1 MTIRQLVTYALFVM
15 AVAII
20 SCNTLLPPS
29 PADDEI
35 LDGMIEG
42 LTASQRA
49 MHIRGDE
56 GFNSE
61 IFTPETGLGPYFV
74 ATSCGSCH
82 AGDGKGHPFTSL
94 VRFGQTDS
102 TGNIYFDKGGPQLQN
117 RAIPGFMSETIPSG
131 AASSILLPPAVTG
144 LGLIEAVSDE
154 DILTMSDPYDTD
166 GDGISG
172 VPNWNTV
179 PSFVSVRSTSINN
192 NGKYISRFGRKGST
206 YDLLQQTV
214 TAYNQDMGI
223 TSSFITTNPI
233 NILDA
238 IHPVSSGGPEVT
250 DEVINAVVFYL
261 QTLKAPIQRNIE
273 SDIIK
278 QGKQIFIAIGCEKCH
293 KDTLKT
299 GDSPITELSNKT
311 FHPYTDLLL
320 HDMGSALDDGYTE
333 GSAKTYEWRTP
344 ALWGLGLSTASQGG
358 SYFLL
363 HDGRARSIEEA
374 ILFHGGE
381 GQSSKTKFKELS
393 DDDKT
398 ALIQFLESL

>member
-1 MTIRQLVTYALFVM
+1 MIIRLLVTYTLIVM
-15 AVAII
+15 ASAII

-29 PADDEI
+29 PAEDEI

-74 ATSCGSCH
+74 ASSCGSCH
-82 AGDGKGHPFTSL
+82 AGDGRGHPFTSL
-94 VRFGQTDS
+94 VRFGQIDS
-102 TGNIYFDKGGPQLQN
+102 TGNMFPDKGGPQLQN
-117 RAIPGFMSETIPSG
+117 RAIPGFISEEIPSE
-131 AASSILLPPAVTG
+131 ATKSVFLPPAVTG
-144 LGLIEAVSDE
+144 LGFIEAVTDE
-154 DILTMSDPYDTD
+154 DILKMSDQNDLD

-179 PSFVSVRSTSINN
+179 PSFVTVRSSSINN
-192 NGKYISRFGRKGST
+192 NGKFISRFGRKGST
-206 YDLLQQTV
+206 YDLLQQTT

-223 TSSFITTNPI
+223 TSSFIPTNPT
-233 NILDA
+233 NVLDA
-238 IHPVSSGGPEVT
+238 THPVSSGGPEVT

-261 QTLKAPIQRNIE
+261 QTLKAPIQRNAE
-273 SDIIK
+273 SDIVK
-278 QGKQIFIAIGCEKCH
+278 QGKSVFVSIGCEKCH
-293 KDTLKT
+293 KETLKT
-299 GDSPITELSNKT
+299 GYSPIEVLSNKT

-333 GSAKTYEWRTP
+333 GSAKTFEWRTP
-344 ALWGLGLSTASQGG
+344 ALWGLGLSTSSQGG

-374 ILFHGGE
+374 ILHHGGE
-381 GQSSKTKFKELS
+381 GQSSNTKFNALS
-393 DDDKT
+393 DTDKI